1 MCLSEYFNQTEKGS
15 GIPTSITFLMKTN
28 RLEFNLASTESRD
41 MDNEEQVLFMDIYSR
56 SRQRNDCVMI

>member
-1 MCLSEYFNQTEKGS
+1 
-15 GIPTSITFLMKTN
+15 MKTN

-56 SRQRNDCVMI
+56 SRQRNDCVMIWVKPWLPRYIVASNYL